1 LPAGARRVIGWGDGR
16 DEPAEDA
23 VEDDKL
29 SGRLHGPQN
38 EPETQENIFLRLVHM
53 VIIWVMLSLA
63 NTILTVATVIQFV
76 IMLLNNKQPN
86 ERLAEF
92 GTDLGVWVAKA
103 ARFQTGAS
111 EVKPWP
117 WTDLD

>member
-1 LPAGARRVIGWGDGR
+1 MD
-16 DEPAEDA
+16 
-23 VEDDKL
+23 DDKIE
-29 SGRLHGPQN
+29 GRLHGDQPKM
-38 EPETQENIFLRLVHM
+38 PKDGLGARLLYM
-53 VIIWVMLSLA
+53 LLIWFMLSIA
-63 NTILTVATVIQFV
+63 QTVLTVATVIQFV
-76 IMLLNNKQPN
+76 IMLVNTGTPN

-92 GTDLGVWVAKA
+92 GTDLGIWIAKA

>member
-1 LPAGARRVIGWGDGR
+1 M
-16 DEPAEDA
+16 
-23 VEDDKL
+23 DDDRL

-38 EPETQENIFLRLVHM
+38 DPETRENIFLRLVHM
-53 VIIWVMLSLA
+53 VLIWVMLSVA
-63 NTILTVATVIQFV
+63 STVLTVATVVQFV
-76 IMLLNNKQPN
+76 IMLLNDKRPN

-92 GTDLGVWVAKA
+92 GTDLGVWIAKA

-117 WTDLD
+117 WTELD